1 MNIQN
6 DLKIFQI
13 ASKVLTHLKIK
24 RLKFSVVSWFSIM
37 AYIFFR
43 YGIKRRPGNAGNQ
56 QKAFEI
62 RKKPLLTVIITRQQ
76 LKKRTNLLF
85 QYHFCSSIA
94 CKTAFKPQW

>member
-76 LKKRTNLLF
+76 LKKEQICYFNTIF
-85 QYHFCSSIA
+85 AVQ
-94 CKTAFKPQW
+94 

>member
-13 ASKVLTHLKIK
+13 ASKVLTPLKIK
-24 RLKFSVVSWFSIM
+24 RLKFSVVSWFSI
-37 AYIFFR
+37 IL

-56 QKAFEI
+56 QKAFEM

-76 LKKRTNLLF
+76 LKKNKFVISIPFLQFNSMQNCF
-85 QYHFCSSIA
+85 QASMISS
-94 CKTAFKPQW
+94 C